1 MQVSFIL
8 CWANLPLKGVTHL
21 LGILML
27 EFFFFTL
34 HFSST
39 KLPGFTPLK
48 HTPTPLGV
56 KFHAKFLFCDCEI
69 NLYSLLQIKAQINIH
84 SML

>member
-1 MQVSFIL
+1 MLGQRPIERSDTSIGNIDASIFLSSHSIL
-8 CWANLPLKGVTHL
+8 VA
-21 LGILML
+21 
-27 EFFFFTL
+27 
-34 HFSST
+34 

-56 KFHAKFLFCDCEI
+56 KFHAEFQFCDCEI

-84 SML
+84 FML